1 MRELIK
7 IEKNLNYISFFSPSK
22 SQRGRGRVK
31 RTVRVIN
38 YPSREI
44 DGQTVQPKS
53 TIKADTELG
62 LPTTADRDKYMA
74 FMSIVTEM
82 KARMGKVENPIR
94 FTTHELLKRA
104 GLSDA
109 GLNFDEAN
117 QFLERMVS
125 TTIKSEYSV
134 YFSGPRRH
142 VTDIFHVFN
151 RVVLAGQ
158 ELADGTVAQM
168 NYVFLSDWQLD
179 NINSNYTFP
188 VDHCAYR
195 ELRRDVAKAVFGH
208 LHTWFFA
215 SRGRAV
221 ERKYIEFCELLDIQ
235 CYKHLSKARQVLE
248 PSFQELIKIS
258 YLRSWELLW
267 TADRSDFKLVMTP
280 GEKIMQVV
288 RPRLGSVMSIEDPE
302 TSSILKAL
310 TDRGI
315 READARRVLF
325 DIDLKAQP
333 VADQIEWFDDQIRRG
348 VPVKNPPG
356 FLVACLRDNWR
367 IPADFETSRKRL
379 LRNRLHESTTD
390 TAEAQ
395 ERIPG
400 SVREME
406 LRQQYWSWQDEQIE
420 QAIATQF
427 PGPEYK
433 KKLNQIAKEVR
444 RKHPDLLEENSTSW
458 MAHVAAIL
466 RTQVGCALKLPTFEE
481 FIGAKQPKLF

>member
-22 SQRGRGRVK
+22 SQRGRGQVK

-53 TIKADTELG
+53 TIKGDSELG

-74 FMSIVTEM
+74 FMSIVTEI
-82 KARMGKVENPIR
+82 KARLGKVENPIR

-151 RVVLAGQ
+151 RVILAGQ
-158 ELADGTVAQM
+158 ELPDGTVAQM

-215 SRGRAV
+215 SRGRPV
-221 ERKYIEFCELLDIQ
+221 ERKYSEFCQLLDIQ
-235 CYKHLSKARQVLE
+235 CYKHLSKAKQVLG
-248 PSFQELIKIS
+248 PSFQELVKIS

-280 GEKIMQVV
+280 GDKIMQVV
-288 RPRLGSVMSIEDPE
+288 RPRLGSVMAVEDPE
-302 TSSILKAL
+302 TSPLVKAL
-310 TDRGI
+310 TERGM
-315 READARRVLF
+315 READARRVLL

-356 FLVACLRDNWR
+356 FLLTCIRENWR
-367 IPADFETSRKRL
+367 IPADFDTSRKKTLRSRL
-379 LRNRLHESTTD
+379 REQAADGLETRKEVD
-390 TAEAQ
+390 T
-395 ERIPG
+395 G
-400 SVREME
+400 LREME
-406 LRQQYWSWQDEQIE
+406 QRQQYWNWQDEQID
-420 QAIATQF
+420 QAIAAQF
-427 PGPEYK
+427 PGPELK
-433 KKLNQIAKEVR
+433 KKLNQIAKETR
-444 RKHPDLLEENSTSW
+444 RKNPEMFEESSTSW
-458 MAHVAAIL
+458 LAHAKAVL
-466 RTQVGCALKLPTFEE
+466 RTQVGSALSLPTFEE
-481 FIGAKQPKLF
+481 FIGTKQPKLF

>member
-1 MRELIK
+1 MPPRPKSRLMAKRSMRPIQATLVDLNQGHEMRELIK

-22 SQRGRGRVK
+22 SQRGRGQPK
-31 RTVRVIN
+31 RTVRVIH

-74 FMSIVTEM
+74 FMSIVTEQ
-82 KARMGKVENPIR
+82 KARAGKVENPIR

-134 YFSGPRRH
+134 YFNGPRRH

-158 ELADGTVAQM
+158 ELPDGTVAQT
-168 NYVFLSDWQLD
+168 NYVFLSDWQID

-221 ERKYIEFCELLDIQ
+221 ERKYVEFCQLLDIQ
-235 CYKHLSKARQVLE
+235 CYKHLSKAKQVLE
-248 PSFQELIKIS
+248 PSFQELIKIN
-258 YLRSWELLW
+258 YLR
-267 TADRSDFKLVMTP
+267 
-280 GEKIMQVV
+280 
-288 RPRLGSVMSIEDPE
+288 
-302 TSSILKAL
+302 
-310 TDRGI
+310 
-315 READARRVLF
+315 
-325 DIDLKAQP
+325 
-333 VADQIEWFDDQIRRG
+333 
-348 VPVKNPPG
+348 N
-356 FLVACLRDNWR
+356 
-367 IPADFETSRKRL
+367 
-379 LRNRLHESTTD
+379 
-390 TAEAQ
+390 
-395 ERIPG
+395 
-400 SVREME
+400 
-406 LRQQYWSWQDEQIE
+406 
-420 QAIATQF
+420 
-427 PGPEYK
+427 
-433 KKLNQIAKEVR
+433 
-444 RKHPDLLEENSTSW
+444 
-458 MAHVAAIL
+458 
-466 RTQVGCALKLPTFEE
+466 
-481 FIGAKQPKLF
+481 